1 MYIKSLSLKNYR
13 CYEEIN
19 VELNPEYTVLIG
31 ANGAGKS
38 TLLDGLATALGS
50 YIAGFDGIPS
60 NGILQDDVHR
70 KMYELGSRIDP
81 EPQYP
86 VEIKA
91 TCVVD
96 GKKDISWTR
105 SLHGREGRTHIREAK
120 DIMNY
125 AAKLQEKVRAGDRE
139 TILPVIAYYG
149 TGRLYVQRRQKR
161 NAGESTRF
169 TRTTGY
175 LDSLAS
181 VSNDKLMMRWFEQM
195 TLMQMQEEIRVPELE
210 VVKYAMGKC
219 FAGTDGTTRTA
230 KFEYKVKTQEIE
242 ILYEK
247 NGQKE
252 KLPMRMLS
260 DGLRIT
266 ISMVADIA
274 YRMAVLN
281 PQLLNHI
288 LEETPG
294 VVLIDEVDMHLHPE
308 WQRRIVADLHYIFP
322 KVQFIVTTHS
332 PSVLANVK
340 KEHILLMEEGNVFS
354 PSNATYG
361 RDISAIMQEML
372 KVEVRPKEVLMI
384 RDDFYRMLSQENYS
398 RANELLE
405 KMKDILGENDADVVQ
420 ACVSY
425 DLEQI

>member
-13 CYEEIN
+13 CYEELN
-19 VELNPEYTVLIG
+19 MELNPEYTVLVG
-31 ANGAGKS
+31 VNGAGK
-38 TLLDGLATALGS
+38 TTVLDGIATALGS
-50 YIAGFDGIPS
+50 YLAGFDGVPS
-60 NGILQDDVHR
+60 NGISQDDVHR

-86 VEIKA
+86 VEIKT

-96 GKKDISWTR
+96 KKKDISWTR
-105 SLHGREGRTHIREAK
+105 SLHGKKGRTHIREAK
-120 DIMNY
+120 NIMNY
-125 AAKLQEKVRAGDRE
+125 AAELQGKVRAGDRE
-139 TILPVIAYYG
+139 AILPVIAYYG
-149 TGRLYVQRRQKR
+149 TGRLYMQRRQKR
-161 NAGESTRF
+161 NADETTRF

-175 LDSLAS
+175 LDSLAA
-181 VSNDKLMMRWFEQM
+181 VSNEKLMMRWFEQM
-195 TLMQMQEEIRVPELE
+195 TLMQVQEEIRIPELE

-219 FAGTDGTTRTA
+219 FAGTDKEATSA

-252 KLPMRMLS
+252 RLPMRMLS

-281 PQLLNHI
+281 PQLLAHI

-308 WQRRIVADLHYIFP
+308 WQRRIVSDLHYIFP

-332 PSVLANVK
+332 PSVLANVRR
-340 KEHILLMEEGNVFS
+340 EHILLLEEGKVLL
-354 PSNATYG
+354 PSNTTYG

-372 KVEVRPKEVLMI
+372 RVEVRPKEVLAI
-384 RDDFYRMLSQENYS
+384 KDDFYRMLSKENYNEAS
-398 RANELLE
+398 ELLK
-405 KMKDILGENDADVVQ
+405 KMQDILGENDGDVVQ
-420 ACVSY
+420 ARISY